1 MKRHRDEIKPI
12 SEMNVTNLLDTAF
25 ILLMAFMLV
34 TPTINHGIELELPRV
49 TAQTIDTSETVT
61 ISIRKKPSPD
71 SLDYIYFEGE
81 RVSLKQL
88 GELLIEK
95 KEAVPDIDVLIE
107 ADRGE
112 EIDTLAKV
120 FATVKS
126 AGIEALGFATDPV
139 VEIERRQ

>member
-34 TPTINHGIELELPRV
+34 APTINHGIELELPRV
-49 TAQTIDTSETVT
+49 TAQNIDTSETVT
-61 ISIRKKPSPD
+61 IAIKKKPSLD

-88 GELLIEK
+88 GELLIERR
-95 KEAVPDIDVLIE
+95 EAVPDIDVLIE

-112 EIDTLAKV
+112 VIDTLAKV
-120 FATVKS
+120 LATVKS
-126 AGIEALGFATDPV
+126 SGIESVGIATDPV
-139 VEIERRQ
+139 VEFERRQ